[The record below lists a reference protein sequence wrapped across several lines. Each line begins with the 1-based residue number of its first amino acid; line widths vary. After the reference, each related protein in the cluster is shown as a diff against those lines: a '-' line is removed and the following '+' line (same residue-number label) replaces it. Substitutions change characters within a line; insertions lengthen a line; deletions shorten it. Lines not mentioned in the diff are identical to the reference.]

1 MDKSITKYY
10 DQLKND
16 HTIFLNFLRAKY
28 PLFHN
33 SNFFFRDFHYG
44 IKRYL
49 EKKGDPVSYE
59 KSEIIAKE
67 LSMYFESQGILIER
81 MTLVGQSIIPNLP
94 LRFPVILLNR
104 NLL

>member
-1 MDKSITKYY
+1 MDKNTSKYF
-10 DQLKND
+10 DQLKTNQV
-16 HTIFLNFLRAKY
+16 IFLNFLRAKY

-49 EKKGDPVSYE
+49 EKKGNPVSYE

-67 LSMYFESQGILIER
+67 LSMYFESQGIFIR
-81 MTLVGQSIIPNLP
+81 TNNLGWKINYP
-94 LRFPVILLNR
+94 EFTTQVTGDPFK
-104 NLL
+104 